1 MGGIFEG
8 YYDYDISYLLEK
20 KQDTSVGT
28 FENLGGRLKER
39 ILLDYENKKF
49 IIKGIN
55 YEKFLLR
62 LKEMYQYRGIMKL
75 FEKRY
80 SVWSKILYEKEK
92 IKRADMKITQLEVPL
107 FFALEI
113 YNIFMDLADFYHIPY
128 YEKIAMNI
136 WNKTWISNFQ
146 KRINDPGISLSN
158 LSEFNFKPKDYQL
171 EYIKQYPLLK
181 YRYDLIGNVLSFEQG
196 LGKTFTSIALAECL
210 NKSQIIIVCPNSLK
224 ENWAYEIKSYY
235 KEYSKDED
243 AWLRDVYVSGL
254 RKYESKY
261 PKFIITNQESID
273 IVFRRLRKND
283 NTMIIVDESHNFR
296 NMQSNRTISLLKL
309 REFVNCKD
317 NLFMS
322 GTPIKA
328 TPDEIIPVLRMI
340 DPYFT
345 EEMAA
350 LYKSAFSNSSNEV
363 YRIVKDRFGRIIY
376 RKRKAD
382 VLQLPEKHIL
392 DEKWKIKDPSKYL
405 LSTIRSQ
412 IRTEFDIIYAE
423 KLKLLNR
430 YQEQF
435 EYYVRKYSSASRSS
449 TDEYL
454 NFIYNQSKDRDY
466 HEHEHK
472 EEQYK
477 TFLKIFVYPNILD
490 KAILKE
496 LEHISSQYIYARES
510 AMGIAIGKILPPAKS
525 NCYIDIIDCNL
536 DKIIDMIKTNTKKTI
551 IFTPFLR
558 VANYTYEILSKN
570 NIGCALVTGATQG
583 RMDIL
588 QEFKENDNMDVL
600 VATIQTLSTG
610 VTLTEAN
617 KMIFFGTPYRS
628 ADFEQACDRIHRIG
642 QTSEVYIYKILLESG
657 HKNIT
662 DRIDEIMTWSSDI
675 SGSIIDFM

>member
-1 MGGIFEG
+1 MSGIFEG
-8 YYDYDISYLLEK
+8 YYDTSYLLEK
-20 KQDTSVGT
+20 KQDTSAGT
-28 FENLGGRLKER
+28 FENLGGRLREK

-62 LKEMYQYRGIMKL
+62 LKEMYKYRGIMKL

-80 SVWSKILYEKEK
+80 SIWSKILYEREK
-92 IKRADMKITQLEVPL
+92 IKRSDMKITQLEVPL

-113 YNIFMDLADFYHIPY
+113 YNIFMDLADFYRIPY
-128 YEKIAMNI
+128 YEKTAMNI

-146 KRINDPGISLSN
+146 KRTNAPEIFLNS
-158 LSEFNFKPKDYQL
+158 LSEFNFEPKDYQL

-181 YRYDLIGNVLSFEQG
+181 YKYDLIGNVLSFEQG

-235 KEYSKDED
+235 KEYSED
-243 AWLRDVYVSGL
+243 TNAWLRDVYVNGL
-254 RKYESKY
+254 QKYDSKY
-261 PKFIITNQESID
+261 PKFIITNQESIE
-273 IVFRRLRKND
+273 IIFRRVRKND

-296 NMQSNRTISLLKL
+296 NIQSNRTLSLLKL
-309 REFVNCKD
+309 RDLVNCKD

-382 VLQLPEKHIL
+382 VLQLPEKHIV
-392 DEKWKIKDPSKYL
+392 DERWKIKDPSKYL

-412 IRTEFDIIYAE
+412 IRAEFDTIYAE
-423 KLKLLNR
+423 KLKLLTR
-430 YQEQF
+430 YQERF
-435 EYYVRKYSSASRSS
+435 EYYVRKYSSASIQS
-449 TDEYL
+449 TEEYL
-454 NFIYNQSKDRDY
+454 KFIYNQSKDRDY

-477 TFLKIFVYPNILD
+477 VFLKTFVYPNIAD
-490 KAILKE
+490 KIILKE

-510 AMGIAIGKILPPAKS
+510 AMGIAIGKVLPPAKS
-525 NCYIDIIDCNL
+525 NCYIDIINYNI
-536 DKIIDMIKTNTKKTI
+536 DKIIDMVKTNTKKTI
-551 IFTPFLR
+551 IFTPFLK
-558 VANYTYEILSKN
+558 VADYTYEILSKN
-570 NIGCALVTGATQG
+570 NVGCVLVTGATQG
-583 RMDIL
+583 RMEIL
-588 QEFKENDNMDVL
+588 QEFKEDDNIDVL

-610 VTLTEAN
+610 VTLTEAS

-657 HKNIT
+657 SKNIT